1 MLDVCNN
8 LVKFVILYRLLSIFS
23 ILFYCKAD
31 QLLLQLFIRAVSS
44 NFYTLYE
51 ILCPAVC
58 RSVTV
63 VFFCPALR
71 CPVFGDEL
79 VIGYF
84 GQSLL
89 RHQSAE
95 SASGA
100 KQQRMTPIQLLYQ
113 ISAANGT
120 DEKLHNFSG

>member
-1 MLDVCNN
+1 M
-8 LVKFVILYRLLSIFS
+8 KFCALQSAGRLLW
-23 ILFYCKAD
+23 Y
-31 QLLLQLFIRAVSS
+31 
-44 NFYTLYE
+44 
-51 ILCPAVC
+51 
-58 RSVTV
+58 
-63 VFFCPALR
+63 FFVR

-100 KQQRMTPIQLLYQ
+100 KQQRITPIQLLYQ